1 MDSKTQVLLYLQRN
15 ESVSVS
21 RSGQIIT
28 KRSEPEICPS
38 RGSSVGSGRSSNN
51 SRSST
56 PTPTSYSIFHRKTQ
70 SSLMNQKILPQSS
83 DFSDPVSCKVKK
95 IIHELVECQILKS
108 RVNKKYLKEEQDIL
122 NYLNNLVE
130 VEKKRIK
137 VKTDYNYNPMFRKE
151 AENIVQKEKI
161 IENLI
166 KNNKAMKTLL
176 AEMTLNEVDSRIS
189 VDLDRRTKFENL
201 SIITYLKKYG
211 NLREGHRDDEVFI
224 RLKRRKKKIFRE
236 KSIVYC
242 EKIKSVAESFVQDLT
257 MDGNLIC
264 NMLCKEIVDEQT
276 YRLTSEESADNCI
289 FEKEMRI
296 KQLEESIEKLST
308 KYK

>member
-15 ESVSVS
+15 ESVRVS
-21 RSGQIIT
+21 RTGQIIT
-28 KRSEPEICPS
+28 KRSEPEITPS

-56 PTPTSYSIFHRKTQ
+56 PTSYSTSHRKTQ
-70 SSLMNQKILPQSS
+70 SSLTNQKIPPQKSEFP
-83 DFSDPVSCKVKK
+83 DQVSTKVKK
-95 IIHELVECQILKS
+95 IIQELVECQILKS
-108 RVNKKYLKEEQDIL
+108 SINRKYLKEEKDIL
-122 NYLNNLVE
+122 AYLNDLLE

-137 VKTDYNYNPMFRKE
+137 IKTDHNYNPVFRKE
-151 AENIVQKEKI
+151 AESIVQKEKA

-166 KNNKAMKTLL
+166 KNNKAMKTLM

-211 NLREGHRDDEVFI
+211 SLREGQGNEKVL
-224 RLKRRKKKIFRE
+224 LKLKKKKKEVFRE
-236 KSIVYC
+236 KSNVYW
-242 EKIKSVAESFVQDLT
+242 EKVKSVAESFIQDLG
-257 MDGNLIC
+257 MDGDLMCSI
-264 NMLCKEIVDEQT
+264 LCKEIVDEQA
-276 YRLTSEESADNCI
+276 YRLSSEESADKCI
-289 FEKEMRI
+289 FEKEMKI
-296 KQLEESIEKLST
+296 KQLEESIENLSG